1 VDIAAFFVVALVA
14 VEEAEDDLPVL
25 VVPLGVVP
33 VPVVVGVVADVAD
46 VVGVVPVPVVVAA
59 VVPAGVDK
67 EEAVPFKQLVELPVS
82 TVNGADCEISP
93 LLSRRVMSRLVPTA
107 KLTAAQVNEVPF

>member
-33 VPVVVGVVADVAD
+33 VPVVVGVVAD

>member
-1 VDIAAFFVVALVA
+1 VDIAAFFVEPVVAG
-14 VEEAEDDLPVL
+14 EEAEDDLAVL
-25 VVPLGVVP
+25 LVPLGVVA
-33 VPVVVGVVADVAD
+33 VVVGAVPD

-59 VVPAGVDK
+59 VVPVVLAGVDK
-67 EEAVPFKQLVELPVS
+67 LDAVPFKQLVELPVS

-107 KLTAAQVNEVPF
+107 KLTAAHVNEVPV